1 MSSPRKMARGRRAAA
16 KPSRVLSPVPTA
28 VPPDSRDG
36 FRPPAPEAT
45 PDAWRVE
52 PGDNLWSI
60 ATAVVADAIGRPAS
74 TTEVADYW
82 RGLIAANHD
91 HVADP
96 DLIHPG

>member
-1 MSSPRKMARGRRAAA
+1 M
-16 KPSRVLSPVPTA
+16 
-28 VPPDSRDG
+28 
-36 FRPPAPEAT
+36 
-45 PDAWRVE
+45 
-52 PGDNLWSI
+52 GDNLWSI

-96 DLIHPG
+96 DLIHPGQVLALPPMVRGGS